1 MARKKAAA
9 VAKAP
14 KPLYEDYG
22 QLLYAIWHD
31 PSALQRHLDA
41 GVGINTP
48 DPRGHTLLYLAC
60 GADAEEML
68 SKGSDTLVKQ
78 LLQAGADP
86 NLAGRDGFT
95 PLMVTN
101 SCNTANSLL
110 DHGADIERE
119 SNQGSTALEQACA
132 GGRRPVIKVL
142 LKRGAAGQILQASK
156 SGHTPLSAAV
166 THGHEEITLL
176 LLQQLVTQSS
186 FDIDHPRL
194 ALNQPLLCSAA
205 VSGLSN
211 VAEFALEH
219 GADPNAAGPDGPALI
234 LAVKHRHDSVVS
246 LLCERG
252 ANVQTRFG
260 PLNSLDQAVKKGD
273 VQIVKT
279 LIKHGADVN
288 VSADSR
294 QGSAVV
300 KAAVLGKCD
309 IVQLLFEAGA
319 TLDAALQHDT
329 LTICC
334 NTLEDSKAVK
344 VVKVLLPHCSS
355 LAENNFEFG
364 HKILAHAVCKGKL
377 QVAHLLH
384 AAGVDVHHTDRF
396 HNGVLMHSAA
406 ASGNLAIVKWLQTL
420 GLDARALCVEGQL
433 LPLYYACEH
442 QHLHIVKYLVA
453 VPGAADDIHARSSEQ
468 ETPLHGAAAHG
479 ADSVV
484 QLLLQRGADVD
495 ARDINE

>member
-1 MARKKAAA
+1 MARKKATP

-14 KPLYEDYG
+14 KPLYEDYR
-22 QLLYAIWHD
+22 QLLYAMWHD
-31 PSALQRHLDA
+31 PSVLQQHLNA

-48 DPRGHTLLYLAC
+48 DPRSYTLLYLAC
-60 GADAEEML
+60 GQDVEDTL

-86 NLAGRDGFT
+86 NLGNRDGFT

-101 SCNTANSLL
+101 PCNTANCLL

-119 SNQGSTALEQACA
+119 SNQCSTALEQACA
-132 GGRRPVIKVL
+132 GGRRSVVKVL
-142 LKRGAAGQILQASK
+142 LRRGAAGQILQASK